1 MQQYT
6 ITTRRPV
13 PTRQRPRPPRERA
26 SLARWLRSS
35 ARRDVAHPWLALGAL
50 SLTWAGV
57 LWLLLGHVA
66 PSPAG
71 PVLPSASGGRG
82 IPVCP
87 LLRAA
92 PTYGVSLLDVQ
103 TGQPLCERNA
113 EAIAQP
119 ASTTKVM
126 AALLVGEYLPAHHL
140 SLDTQVRVQPPDLQ
154 VESDSAVAGLRVGQ
168 RYSVH
173 LLLAMASILS
183 AADAVMTLARL
194 VAGSRNA
201 FLALMNER
209 ARQLGMTQTQYSSPY
224 GYART
229 PAGDWQE
236 GEAVSVGTYSSAHD
250 LALLLRAFAQVP
262 SVAAI
267 FGLSHYEEAS
277 WVLDRQAGAVLPDS
291 WGALQLPFQVV
302 AVKKGCMWCD
312 PSLHKLSYGLLIQ
325 QGQREV
331 AAAFLYT
338 TQSMADPHVGDLLP
352 TLLWALH
359 DCRAGWAQWC

>member
-1 MQQYT
+1 MYKHT
-6 ITTRRPV
+6 ITTRRRV
-13 PTRQRPRPPRERA
+13 PTRQHPPALLLRAPLPRR
-26 SLARWLRSS
+26 LRLS
-35 ARRDVAHPWLALGAL
+35 ARRDVAHPWVAILATAL
-50 SLTWAGV
+50 VWVGV
-57 LWLLLGHVA
+57 FWLLLGH
-66 PSPAG
+66 AG
-71 PVLPSASGGRG
+71 PALPAASGRHST
-82 IPVCP
+82 PVCP
-87 LLRAA
+87 LLRTD
-92 PTYGVSLLDVQ
+92 PTFGVSLLDVA
-103 TGQPLCERNA
+103 TGQPLCERNPNG
-113 EAIAQP
+113 IAQP

-126 AALLVGEYLPAHHL
+126 AALVAGEYLQAHHL
-140 SLDTQVRVQPPDLQ
+140 SLDTQVAVEAPDLQ
-154 VESDSAVAGLRVGQ
+154 VESDAAVAGLHVGQ
-168 RYSVH
+168 HLSVR

-194 VAGSRNA
+194 VAGSRDA
-201 FLALMNER
+201 FLALMNQR

-224 GYART
+224 GYALT
-229 PAGDWQE
+229 PPDNWQQ
-236 GEAVSVGTYSSAHD
+236 GEAPSVGNYATAHD
-250 LALLLRAFAQVP
+250 LALLMRAFARVP

-267 FGLSHYEEAS
+267 FGLSHYEEAG

-302 AVKKGCMWCD
+302 VVKKGCMWCD

-338 TQSMADPHVGDLLP
+338 TQRMADPHVGDLLP